1 MVGTILVV
9 GTLLVGTAVVSL
21 KIGAN
26 SGNHILR
33 RRLNKAHTEIVE
45 RREEIDALGIRLREQ
60 INLKMDA
67 LENLK
72 SI

>member
-1 MVGTILVV
+1 MVETILVV
-9 GTLLVGTAVVSL
+9 GTLLIGTAVVSL

-26 SGNHILR
+26 AGNSILR
-33 RRLNKAHTEIVE
+33 KRLNKAYTEVVE